1 MKKYAFQ
8 GGLLIDGTGAQAVE
22 NSLVLVDGDKIT
34 YAGGDQAVPDGYEVH
49 TLSLI
54 HI

>member
-22 NSLVLVDGDKIT
+22 NSLVLVDGDKT
-34 YAGGDQAVPDGYEVH
+34 FKNENLA
-49 TLSLI
+49 S
-54 HI
+54 

>member
-34 YAGGDQAVPDGYEVH
+34 YCRRGSGSSGR
-49 TLSLI
+49 I
-54 HI
+54 